1 MNLLL
6 VEKKGRD
13 WERSPLHP
21 IFQDDLA
28 AGGYHVTSI
37 FAIDLYVIWSALKL
51 ESGLDSHVR
60 VMTSVPG
67 PFNELISDPE

>member
-1 MNLLL
+1 MIGS
-6 VEKKGRD
+6 EA
-13 WERSPLHP
+13 PCTPFFH
-21 IFQDDLA
+21 DDLA
-28 AGGYHVTSI
+28 AGGYHVMSI
-37 FAIDLYVIWSALKL
+37 FAIDLYVTWSALKL